1 MLPYGPC
8 RRELADTLGHRYLS
22 VAAYYMY
29 TFGVSAFNCL
39 DNGSQTKALEML
51 LISTIES
58 VVRPL
63 LLIVIVIVNPLEKI
77 VLRKYN
83 EMSKESAICLYAVTG
98 VFINLHSAVMFI
110 YWRIFN
116 KATCIYCSLQM

>member
-39 DNGSQTKALEML
+39 DNGSQTKPLEML

-63 LLIVIVIVNPLEKI
+63 LLIVILKPLEKI
-77 VLRKYN
+77 VLCKYN
-83 EMSKESAICLYAVTG
+83 EMSKESAIC
-98 VFINLHSAVMFI
+98 
-110 YWRIFN
+110 
-116 KATCIYCSLQM
+116 